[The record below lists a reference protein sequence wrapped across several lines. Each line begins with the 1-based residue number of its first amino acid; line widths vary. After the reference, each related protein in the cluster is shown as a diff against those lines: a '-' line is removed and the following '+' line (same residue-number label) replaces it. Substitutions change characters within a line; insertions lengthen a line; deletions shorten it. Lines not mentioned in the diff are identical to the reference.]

1 MSSHLNRPLA
11 PSGTLRFAAL
21 TLLAL
26 LTPLA
31 SRPAEGAVLNCT
43 ISATPV
49 AFGTYTPLQP
59 GALIGAGTMTAICTV
74 NSHRNTLTVDLF
86 AGVTVASAAASAGTS
101 ASFTTRTMTT
111 TVGTTVYPLNYN
123 LYQDAANTLIW
134 GDGTGGSQADTVTLT
149 RHGNNNTITTNI
161 TVYGAVAPAQD
172 PAPGIYTDGITVTVN
187 F

>member
-26 LTPLA
+26 LTPLV
-31 SRPAEGAVLNCT
+31 SRPAQGAVLNCT

-74 NSHRNTLTVDLF
+74 NSHRNTLTVDLS
-86 AGVTVASAAASAGTS
+86 AGVSG
-101 ASFTTRTMTT
+101 SFTTRTMTT
-111 TVGTTVYPLNYN
+111 TVGTTAYSLNYN

-134 GDGTGGSQADTVTLT
+134 GDGTGGSQADTVTIT
-149 RHGNNNTITTNI
+149 RHGNNNTITTNL

-172 PAPGIYTDGITVTVN
+172 PAPGIYPDGITVTVN

>member
-1 MSSHLNRPLA
+1 MSSYRSRPVA
-11 PSGTLRFAAL
+11 ASGTLRFAAL

-31 SRPAEGAVLNCT
+31 APPARAAVLDCT
-43 ISATPV
+43 VSATSV

-59 GALIGAGTMTAICTV
+59 GALIGTGTMTTICTV
-74 NSHRNTLTVDLF
+74 TSHRNTLTIDL
-86 AGVTVASAAASAGTS
+86 SAG
-101 ASFTTRTMTT
+101 ASGNFTTRTMTT
-111 TVGTTVYPLNYN
+111 TVGTTTYPLKYN

-134 GDGTGGSQADTVTLT
+134 GDGTGGSQADTMTLT
-149 RHGNNNTITTNI
+149 RHGNNNTITTTL

>member
-1 MSSHLNRPLA
+1 MNSYPGRPLA
-11 PSGTLRFAAL
+11 ASGPLRFAAL

-31 SRPAEGAVLNCT
+31 SLPAQAAVLDCT
-43 ISATPV
+43 VSATSV
-49 AFGTYTPLQP
+49 AFGTYVPLQP
-59 GALIGAGTMTAICTV
+59 GALIGTGTMTAICTV
-74 NSHRNTLTVDLF
+74 NSHRNALTVDLST
-86 AGVTVASAAASAGTS
+86 GVSGG
-101 ASFTTRTMTT
+101 FTTRTMTT
-111 TVGTTVYPLNYN
+111 IVGTTTYPLNYN

-134 GDGTGGSQADTVTLT
+134 GDGTGGSQADTVTIT
-149 RHGNNNTITTNI
+149 RHGNSNTITTNL

>member
-1 MSSHLNRPLA
+1 MSSYPGRPPA
-11 PSGTLRFAAL
+11 ASGPLRFAAL

-31 SRPAEGAVLNCT
+31 SLPAQAAVLDCT
-43 ISATPV
+43 VSATSV
-49 AFGTYTPLQP
+49 AFGTYVPLQP
-59 GALIGAGTMTAICTV
+59 GALIGTGTMTAICTV
-74 NSHRNTLTVDLF
+74 NSHRNALTVDLST
-86 AGVTVASAAASAGTS
+86 GVSGG
-101 ASFTTRTMTT
+101 FTTRTMTT
-111 TVGTTVYPLNYN
+111 TVGTATWPLNYN

-134 GDGTGGSQADTVTLT
+134 GDGTGGSQADTVTIT
-149 RHGNNNTITTNI
+149 RHGNSNTITTNL

>member
-11 PSGTLRFAAL
+11 PSGTLRFATL

-31 SRPAEGAVLNCT
+31 SRPAQGAVLNCT
-43 ISATPV
+43 VSATSV
-49 AFGTYTPLQP
+49 AFGSYTPLQP
-59 GALIGAGTMTAICTV
+59 SALIGTGTMTAICTV
-74 NSHRNTLTVDLF
+74 DSHKNTLTVDLSS
-86 AGVTVASAAASAGTS
+86 GMSG
-101 ASFTTRTMTT
+101 SFITRTLTT
-111 TVGTTVYPLNYN
+111 TVGTTTYPLNYN

-134 GDGTGGSQADTVTLT
+134 GDGTGGSQADTVTIT
-149 RHGNNNTITTNI
+149 RHGNNNTITTNV

-172 PAPGIYTDGITVTVN
+172 PAPGIYTDSITISVN

>member
-1 MSSHLNRPLA
+1 MSSHPNRPRA
-11 PSGTLRFAAL
+11 PSGSPRFAAL

-31 SRPAEGAVLNCT
+31 TPRAHAAVLNCT

-49 AFGTYTPLQP
+49 AFGAYTPLQP

-74 NSHRNTLTVDLF
+74 NSHKNTLTVDLT
-86 AGVTVASAAASAGTS
+86 AGSSG
-101 ASFTTRTMTT
+101 SFTTRTLTT
-111 TVGTTVYPLNYN
+111 TVGTTLYPLSYN
-123 LYQDAANTLIW
+123 LYQDAANTLVW
-134 GDGTGGSQADTVTLT
+134 GDGTGGSQADAVPIM

-172 PAPGIYTDGITVTVN
+172 PAPGIYTDTITISVN